1 MVNFTH
7 THTHIHTH
15 TLHCFVSMGI
25 VIAVAHARKV
35 KRNGSQLRMYSYSL
49 PTQTIYIWLC
59 TLVVTW
65 AREGHT
71 STLVAGKDE
80 DRAGRV
86 GRPEKHFNLPYL
98 ALKTGLL
105 TPPSGHVRKNKFK
118 NKLDLLVATIMLM
131 GSDRE
136 HWSIILIEVHH
147 QC

>member
-1 MVNFTH
+1 
-7 THTHIHTH
+7 
-15 TLHCFVSMGI
+15 MGI
-25 VIAVAHARKV
+25 VITVAHARKV
-35 KRNGSQLRMYSYSL
+35 KRNGSQLRLAMYSYSL
-49 PTQTIYIWLC
+49 LHTHYSYHTVPTQT

-71 STLVAGKDE
+71 STLAHYSYCVAGKDE

-147 QC
+147 QR